1 MTMISWEQ
9 YMANTKHFSGTIP
22 FVVYIAK
29 LGLCQ
34 DVGLPL
40 YKVDGCKMDQVMSRA
55 SQHEHFV
62 RDGNPEIVL
71 CKQVNHR
78 LMNDILKA
86 FKKDLVSEEGFNKE
100 IEGLFSFTDIVVKH
114 KAKYKLNEV
123 ISEYDKDAL
132 LWKERC
138 TNMQDRLRDKDFVIS
153 LLESKIPKG

>member
-1 MTMISWEQ
+1 MISWEQ

-114 KAKYKLNEV
+114 KAKYILNEV